1 MVVWVTDT
9 FSAIATPT
17 PTEELEEAAAA
28 DELDWGPS
36 FAAAANSAKVA
47 SSEIF
52 FAEIDWDPEAAEI
65 DLESEVNGAAAAG
78 TAAGASGGA
87 GSGGGSAG

>member
-17 PTEELEEAAAA
+17 PAEELEEAAAA
-28 DELDWGPS
+28 DELDWGPG
-36 FAAAANSAKVA
+36 FAAAAANSAKVA

-52 FAEIDWDPEAAEI
+52 W
-65 DLESEVNGAAAAG
+65 LK
-78 TAAGASGGA
+78 
-87 GSGGGSAG
+87 